1 MNEEAA
7 FPNLPPEV
15 QAYIRELETRNAQLS
30 ARVRYLEEQ
39 FRLAQLKRFAPSSE
53 KRSDRVFNE
62 AEQACPDLETGTLV
76 LPDTGLFEA
85 LPPASQKRGRKPLP
99 ADLPRK
105 RIEYDLAEEQKICA
119 CCQGELHRI
128 GEDVSEQLH
137 IPPQTPWVW
146 QHVRFKY
153 GCRHCDQHGVSAPV
167 VRAAMPTQP
176 LPGSVADAATIAT
189 VMTGKY
195 ADGMPLY
202 RMEAVL
208 GRVGIELGRGTMG
221 HWMIGASQRHLQ
233 RLYDAMHGVL
243 LAQPLIHGDETTVQV
258 LHEEGKRAQSQSYM
272 WVYRSAEASPEPV
285 VLFEYQP
292 GRGQQHPQIFLKGYA
307 GTLMTDG
314 YSAWRTLDGV
324 VHLGCVA
331 HARRY
336 FDEAAK
342 AQGKADGR
350 ARQALEMIGRL
361 YQVEAL
367 TKGDLPEGRA
377 RAEYTYELRQQ
388 HSVPVLALLKTWLD
402 EQAAQVLPQSLL
414 GEAIKY
420 ARNQWIY
427 LSRYADDGN
436 APIDNNVI
444 ERDIR
449 PFTTGRKNWLFSDT
463 VAGAQASA
471 VIYSLMLTCRACE
484 VEPYAYLRHVLTELP
499 LRPEGADVADLL
511 PFNYAAGIRP

>member
-1 MNEEAA
+1 MNEDAS
-7 FPNLPPEV
+7 FPDLPPEV
-15 QAYIRELETRNAQLS
+15 QAYIRALETRNAQLS
-30 ARVRYLEEQ
+30 ERVRYLEEQ
-39 FRLAQLKRFAPSSE
+39 FRLAQRKRFAPSSE
-53 KRSDRVFNE
+53 KRSDRMFNE
-62 AEQACPDLETGTLV
+62 AEQACPDLDACAMV
-76 LPDTGLFEA
+76 LPDTGMPEA
-85 LPPASQKRGRKPLP
+85 SPPAHQKRGRKPLP

-105 RIEYDLAEEQKICA
+105 RIEYDISEEQKICA
-119 CCQGELHRI
+119 CCQGAMHRI

-146 QHVRFKY
+146 QHVRLKY
-153 GCRHCDQHGVSAPV
+153 GCRHCERHGVSAPV
-167 VRAAMPTQP
+167 VRAAMPAQP

-208 GRVGIELGRGTMG
+208 GRAGIELGRGTMG

-233 RLYDAMHGVL
+233 RLYDTMHSVL
-243 LAQPLIHGDETTVQV
+243 LSQSLIHGDETRVQV
-258 LHEEGKRAQSQSYM
+258 LHEDGKSAQSQSYM

-292 GRGQQHPQIFLKGYA
+292 GRAQQHPQTFLKGYA
-307 GTLMTDG
+307 GMLMTDG

-324 VHLGCVA
+324 AHLGCMA
-331 HARRY
+331 HVRRY

-342 AQGKADGR
+342 TQGKADGR

-367 TKGDLPEGRA
+367 AKGEMPDGRT
-377 RAEYTYELRQQ
+377 RAEYTYALRQQ
-388 HSVPVLALLKTWLD
+388 HSVPVLTVLKTWLD
-402 EQAAQVLPQSLL
+402 EQAAQVLPKSLL
-414 GEAIKY
+414 GEALTY
-420 ARNQWIY
+420 ARNQWTY
-427 LSRYADDGN
+427 LSRYTDDGN
-436 APIDNNVI
+436 APMDNNVI

-449 PFTTGRKNWLFSDT
+449 PFTTGRKNWMFSDT
-463 VAGAQASA
+463 VAGAQAGA
-471 VIYSLMLTCRACE
+471 VIYSLMRTCRACE

-499 LRPEGADVADLL
+499 MRADGADVRL
-511 PFNYAAGIRP
+511 